1 MKGIANV
8 TFLDYKTMFEAWALE
23 ILYSDRMYT
32 VLLPENNEHYDD
44 DVLIKNT
51 QAWEI
56 AYLIVKT
63 VS

>member
-1 MKGIANV
+1 M
-8 TFLDYKTMFEAWALE
+8 TFLDYKTMFEAWAFE
-23 ILYSDRMYT
+23 ILKSDRMYR
-32 VLLPENNEHYDD
+32 VMQPDNYEHYTD
-44 DVLIKNT
+44 DVLIRNT